1 MKILISRDRIDSGN
15 ELARHK
21 TDRRGFFDE
30 RLNNARARGFDEIVF
45 RNERGELAEGSISNL
60 LLRKEGIWKT
70 PPLSCGLLPGI
81 QREKALRELHAL
93 ECVLT
98 LDDLRNA
105 DEVRIGNSVRGSG
118 RVVSAVLEET
128 GEELR
133 GAAVRD
139 EGA

>member
-1 MKILISRDRIDSGN
+1 M
-15 ELARHK
+15 
-21 TDRRGFFDE
+21 RGRAASTRSSFAT
-30 RLNNARARGFDEIVF
+30 NAA
-45 RNERGELAEGSISNL
+45 N
-60 LLRKEGIWKT
+60 LRKEASRTFFSGKKESGRR

-133 GAAVRD
+133 RAGVRN

>member
-1 MKILISRDRIDSGN
+1 M
-15 ELARHK
+15 
-21 TDRRGFFDE
+21 
-30 RLNNARARGFDEIVF
+30 
-45 RNERGELAEGSISNL
+45 
-60 LLRKEGIWKT
+60 
-70 PPLSCGLLPGI
+70 
-81 QREKALRELHAL
+81 RELHAL

-133 GAAVRD
+133 RAGVRN